1 MKLPPI
7 STIRAFEAAARHQ
20 SFTRA
25 AAELGMTQAAVS
37 YQIRLL
43 EDRVG
48 SPLFVREARQVTLT
62 STGRKLAPKV
72 TEALDLLGAAF
83 VEVTARARFEI
94 TISALPTLASAWLVP
109 RLTGFQSAHP
119 DVRIKLHTSN
129 EMVDFVRD
137 DVDLVIRSGDGN
149 FPGNDVFPLFPIEYT
164 AVCTPEFRDR
174 ERLTRPSDLLR
185 VRRLGSAGW
194 WQRWLLE
201 NDAGSDDGSQMGLL
215 LGVQAMDVAITLL
228 GQGVAMVV
236 PTFFADELRSGR
248 LVQPFPH
255 VVQDG
260 RSYYLAYPQA
270 RRRSRKIQLFRDWTL
285 AEAEATRSSMAA

>member
-7 STIRAFEAAARHQ
+7 SAIRAFEAAARHQ

-62 STGRKLAPKV
+62 TTGRKLAPRV

-83 VEVTARARFEI
+83 VEVTARERFEI
-94 TISALPTLASAWLVP
+94 NLSALPTLASAWLVP

-129 EMVDFVRD
+129 EMVDFIRD
-137 DVDLVIRSGDGN
+137 DMDLVIRSGDGN
-149 FPGNDVFPLFPIEYT
+149 YPGHDVFPLFPIEYT
-164 AVCTPEFRDR
+164 AVCTAEFRDR
-174 ERLTRPSDLLR
+174 ERLTQPSDLLR
-185 VRRLGSAGW
+185 IRRLGSAGW
-194 WQRWLLE
+194 WKRWLLE
-201 NDAGSDDGSQMGLL
+201 NDVGSDDSDQMGLL
-215 LGVQAMDVAITLL
+215 LGVQSMDVAITLL
-228 GQGVAMVV
+228 GQGVSMVV
-236 PTFFADELRSGR
+236 PTLFAEELRSGR
-248 LVQPFPH
+248 LIQPFPH
-255 VVQDG
+255 VVKDG
-260 RSYYLAYPQA
+260 RGYFLVYPQA
-270 RRRSRKIQLFRDWTL
+270 RRRSRKIQLFRDWIL
-285 AEAEATRSSMAA
+285 AEAEATRAAMAA